1 MNLQEMKAYK
11 QKLIAEGIEAYPT
24 VAKIV
29 DTLGEFK
36 TLRGRNYT
44 VLEFDGITAIHMRNV
59 SKAKMDSN
67 GKFAGW
73 LVRDILFVTVGEPVS
88 YCSFRRDRVMDI
100 HLDNLTTEVTQ
111 SDKDNEIF
119 VPYHK
124 DWYNR
129 IMSLLPKAD
138 GILGEASHN
147 DSKAEKEKL
156 VKQLFLDQNELGGKE

>member
-1 MNLQEMKAYK
+1 MNLQELKERK
-11 QKLIAEGIEAYPT
+11 QELIIQGREAYPDL
-24 VAKIV
+24 AKIV

-44 VLEFDGITAIHMRNV
+44 TLDFDGITAIHMRNV

-67 GKFAGW
+67 GRFAGW
-73 LVRDILFVTVGEPVS
+73 LVRDILFVTVGELVS

-111 SDKDNEIF
+111 ADRDNEIF
-119 VPYHK
+119 VPYHIG
-124 DWYNR
+124 WYNR
-129 IMSLLPKAD
+129 LLTLLPKAE

-147 DSKAEKEKL
+147 DSQAEMSKLSKE
-156 VKQLFLDQNELGGKE
+156 LFLEERK